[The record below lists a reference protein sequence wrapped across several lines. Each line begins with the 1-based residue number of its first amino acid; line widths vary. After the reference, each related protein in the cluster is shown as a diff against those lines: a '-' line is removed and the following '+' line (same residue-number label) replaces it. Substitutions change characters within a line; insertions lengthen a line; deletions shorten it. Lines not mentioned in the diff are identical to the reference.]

1 MLPEALRRFFDVYR
15 IGPCR
20 ILVAVSGG
28 ADSTALLLAITDLRD
43 DGFEIVCG
51 HVNHHIRG
59 AEADEDEAFV
69 RSTCERLGVPFHV
82 ADGSLDSDAVRSH
95 GVEAAARAIRT
106 SRLQEVRADVGA
118 GFIATAHQMNDQAET
133 ILMRLFTG
141 SGIAGLRGIH
151 PVRDDGFIRPLL
163 GVRRAEIEAFLQSR
177 GVTPRIDAMNTDP
190 RYLRVRI
197 RESLGAYDARTIEN
211 IAAVADQARQQWSA
225 LEALI
230 DSAEKSFVE
239 ALAGQTR
246 FTGWPNDP
254 RLRRALLHRHIQRL
268 DPTREISAAD
278 LERIDAELAT
288 IQRLTVTKS
297 LELVRRDGLLILRF
311 RPAAET
317 AGFEVALGCGAA
329 AFVPTIA
336 TTVAV
341 RPAAAGSERTSADR
355 TTQLIQLPAGAAPEF
370 LVRNRRDGDRFRPL
384 GLGGE
389 KKLKDFLIDRK
400 IAAEERDRI
409 PLVLWNGEIVWV
421 AGIEVADGFKVT
433 TDAGNLYEL
442 SIRRLSDS
450 RLA

>member
-1 MLPEALRRFFDVYR
+1 
-15 IGPCR
+15 
-20 ILVAVSGG
+20 
-28 ADSTALLLAITDLRD
+28 
-43 DGFEIVCG
+43 
-51 HVNHHIRG
+51 
-59 AEADEDEAFV
+59 
-69 RSTCERLGVPFHV
+69 
-82 ADGSLDSDAVRSH
+82 
-95 GVEAAARAIRT
+95 
-106 SRLQEVRADVGA
+106 
-118 GFIATAHQMNDQAET
+118 
-133 ILMRLFTG
+133 
-141 SGIAGLRGIH
+141 LRGIH

-246 FTGWPNDP
+246 FTGWPDDP
-254 RLRRALLHRHIQRL
+254 WLRRALLHRHIQRL

-384 GLGGE
+384 GLRGE

-450 RLA
+450 RPV